1 MRVAGDR
8 LPALGVV
15 TKRFPQQKTG
25 MRAYCQGTNGCDLAS
40 IPDLE
45 TNELVLSLISGSGM
59 YWLGGTDAATEGG
72 KA

>member
-1 MRVAGDR
+1 MVSSAKDWNE
-8 LPALGVV
+8 A
-15 TKRFPQQKTG
+15 
-25 MRAYCQGTNGCDLAS
+25 RAYCQGQGTTGDLAS
-40 IPDLE
+40 IPDME